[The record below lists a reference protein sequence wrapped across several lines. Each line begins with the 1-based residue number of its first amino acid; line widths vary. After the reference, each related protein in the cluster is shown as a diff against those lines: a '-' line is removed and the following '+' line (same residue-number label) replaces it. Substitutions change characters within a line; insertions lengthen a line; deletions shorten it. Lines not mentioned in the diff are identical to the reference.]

1 MAEKRRRIG
10 TPEPSNEPAS
20 NKETPID
27 LISSFI
33 DTSQDSLDI
42 ANFIKSLINS
52 IDKRD
57 LYSYLEQNIQL
68 VCDFINELSHNN
80 PKAYLRIDSYA
91 VGHGEGMTLCPVENE
106 SYPTSIFISP
116 PKGYTFTQVVPES
129 ARLYQAFSE
138 CKNVSSNSICVREKN
153 RKSSESYYE
162 KYEKQLVLLKDLL
175 RSIKTVKKKKDTELL
190 IENIKRF
197 NNNITEY
204 GNIPIENRDI
214 DSIILYISAII
225 NKVEK
230 IIETSTTSIIHSADS
245 VKSCG
250 TCENES
256 GVLCSPSITLSGSP
270 NLNAYD
276 RPRFMVALT
285 PKSDN
290 LLHTLKI
297 EAMLYFLLQT
307 YLINNNIILHEKY
320 NTYNDIKKHFFETIE
335 VLSTNPI
342 VMNLKIIFDV
352 LIENSVIRKLVTI
365 LFNIDLPSIPIISD
379 NKTVSVNL
387 GNMVPNSDSVIW
399 HCCLSHVD
407 TTMFDKNMSDP
418 STPRGKGGSKKR
430 SICPYCTNHL
440 RIIQWDLTT
449 PDKIMARN
457 ISWSQ
462 FFGKLRPDKSI
473 KKKHYK
479 SARKSKRRSA

>member
-1 MAEKRRRIG
+1 
-10 TPEPSNEPAS
+10 
-20 NKETPID
+20 
-27 LISSFI
+27 
-33 DTSQDSLDI
+33 
-42 ANFIKSLINS
+42 
-52 IDKRD
+52 
-57 LYSYLEQNIQL
+57 
-68 VCDFINELSHNN
+68 
-80 PKAYLRIDSYA
+80 
-91 VGHGEGMTLCPVENE
+91 
-106 SYPTSIFISP
+106 
-116 PKGYTFTQVVPES
+116 
-129 ARLYQAFSE
+129 
-138 CKNVSSNSICVREKN
+138 
-153 RKSSESYYE
+153 
-162 KYEKQLVLLKDLL
+162 
-175 RSIKTVKKKKDTELL
+175 
-190 IENIKRF
+190 
-197 NNNITEY
+197 
-204 GNIPIENRDI
+204 
-214 DSIILYISAII
+214 
-225 NKVEK
+225 
-230 IIETSTTSIIHSADS
+230 
-245 VKSCG
+245 
-250 TCENES
+250 
-256 GVLCSPSITLSGSP
+256 
-270 NLNAYD
+270 
-276 RPRFMVALT
+276 MVALT

-399 HCCLSHVD
+399 HCCLSRVD

-430 SICPYCTNHL
+430 SICPYCRNHL

-449 PDKIMARN
+449 PDKIMAKN

-462 FFGKLRPDKSI
+462 FFGKLRENKSI